1 MNNGWLLIGL
11 MLAGL
16 FLFRRPGTVLAR
28 PYTVEPGLIGVN
40 TSQAGFGGFDADDPW

>member
-16 FLFRRPGTVLAR
+16 FLFRRPTN
-28 PYTVEPGLIGVN
+28 EPGLIGVN
-40 TSQAGFGGFDADDPW
+40 TSQPGFGGFDADDPW

>member
-16 FLFRRPGTVLAR
+16 FLFRRSTPI
-28 PYTVEPGLIGVN
+28 EPGLIGVN
-40 TSQAGFGGFDADDPW
+40 TAQPGFGGFDPDDPW

>member
-16 FLFRRPGTVLAR
+16 FLFRRPT
-28 PYTVEPGLIGVN
+28 EPGLIGVN
-40 TSQAGFGGFDADDPW
+40 TSRPGFGGFDPDDPW